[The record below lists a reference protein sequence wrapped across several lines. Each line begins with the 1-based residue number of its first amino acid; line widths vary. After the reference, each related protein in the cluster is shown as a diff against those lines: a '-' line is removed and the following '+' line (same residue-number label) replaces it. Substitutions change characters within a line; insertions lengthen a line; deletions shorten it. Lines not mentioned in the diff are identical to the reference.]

1 MVRDAHQTDHSVGNP
16 PGGEPTAPAERILA
30 AALACMERDGI
41 ESTGIRSIA
50 REAGVNSAAIN
61 YYFRSK
67 DNLIRLAL
75 ERSLEN
81 AFGGTLGELDRF
93 IAEGVPVRAAFA
105 RVMDDYIRNVRGF
118 PRLAYAHLREALV
131 NQRYDGDA
139 VKSLNAFL
147 DGLLQR
153 LAPGASAERAQEL
166 RLLLVQ
172 AWGNLFLMA
181 VLPQLFEPFLKLDF
195 SDDEQRA
202 RYASR
207 LLAPIEAWFA
217 EGAAGE

>member
-1 MVRDAHQTDHSVGNP
+1 MVRDAHSTAQSADTPQDEG
-16 PGGEPTAPAERILA
+16 PTAPAERILA

-81 AFGGTLGELDRF
+81 AFGGTLSELDRL

-139 VKSLNAFL
+139 VKGLNAFL

-153 LAPGASAERAQEL
+153 LGPSASAERVEEL

-172 AWGNLFLMA
+172 AWGNLLLAA
-181 VLPQLFEPFLKLDF
+181 VLPQLFEPFLTLDF
-195 SDDEQRA
+195 SDGEERA
-202 RYASR
+202 RYTTR

-217 EGAAGE
+217 AGAAGG